1 MNEKIREKL
10 DTLPELP
17 GSYQML
23 DENGTIIYVGKAKNL
38 KNRVRS
44 YFVGAHNNK
53 TTALVSK
60 IDDFRYIV
68 TANER
73 EAFLLEISL
82 IKEYNPFY
90 NIDLTDD
97 KTYPYIEFTKEQN
110 PKLTI
115 TRHLS
120 KKNSRYFG
128 PYTNVVSA
136 RKTMELLNKIYKLR
150 KCNTVPKKPC
160 IYYEMG
166 ECMAPCI
173 NNISKEEYDHIYKEI
188 KGLLYGNE
196 LSLLT
201 KLKEEMN
208 MYSSFL
214 DFENAKKTRD
224 LINNIN
230 DTLVRQ
236 DVILKEKIDVD
247 IYGITYDDSL
257 LSLSLI
263 YLRGGK
269 IILSKNE
276 IIPYYF
282 DLEDAIVNSII
293 KNYESIEPPKYIFID
308 KNYHH
313 LIDGLLDNA
322 EIISPLKGA
331 KHNLLLMAKKNSE
344 IALENK
350 NKIQVDKKR
359 LAITEL
365 SQLLNI
371 PLPNRI
377 ESFDNSNLF
386 GDSPVSSCVVFIGG
400 KKAPKEY
407 RKYHVKS
414 IVGSN
419 DYGTMREVTYRRYR
433 RMIEEN
439 LPRPNLI
446 LIDGGETQVKACL
459 ESLEELGLEIDVA
472 GMKKDDTHST
482 NTLIFKDK
490 EYELNKHSNLY
501 KLLFEIQEEV
511 HRFAITFHRSLKEKN
526 AFTSILDEIKG
537 IGPLTKEKL
546 LSKYKTI
553 DNIKNANNQEL
564 KDLGLNEKTIINLKE
579 RLEEEVEFE

>member
-1 MNEKIREKL
+1 MNDKIREKL

-53 TTALVSK
+53 TSALVSK
-60 IDDFRYIV
+60 IDDLKYIV

-97 KTYPYIEFTKEQN
+97 KTYPYIEFTKEKN

-120 KKNSRYFG
+120 KKNNRYFG

-173 NNISKEEYDHIYKEI
+173 NSVSKEEYDKIYKEI

-224 LINNIN
+224 LINSIN
-230 DTLVRQ
+230 DTIVRQ
-236 DVILKEKIDVD
+236 DVILKEKIDADV
-247 IYGITYDDSL
+247 YGITYDDSL

-276 IIPYYF
+276 IVPYYF
-282 DLEDAIVNSII
+282 DLEDAIIHSIV
-293 KNYESIEPPKYIFID
+293 KNYETLNQPKYIFID
-308 KNYHH
+308 KEYKDLLEG
-313 LIDGLLDNA
+313 LIEDTS
-322 EIISPLKGA
+322 IFSPQKGT

-344 IALENK
+344 ISLENK

-359 LAITEL
+359 LALIEL
-365 SQLLNI
+365 SELLNI
-371 PLPNRI
+371 NIPNRI

-414 IVGSN
+414 IVGPN
-419 DYGTMREVTYRRYR
+419 DYGTMKEVTYRRYKR
-433 RMIEEN
+433 IKEEN
-439 LPRPNLI
+439 LIPPDLI

-459 ESLEELGLEIDVA
+459 ESLRELDMEIDVA

-490 EYELNKHSNLY
+490 EYELDKHSNLF

-511 HRFAITFHRSLKEKN
+511 HRFAITFHRQIKEKS
-526 AFTSILDEIKG
+526 AFASILDEVKG
-537 IGPLTKEKL
+537 IGPTLKENL
-546 LSKYKTI
+546 LSKFKTI
-553 DNIKNANNQEL
+553 DAIKNADIEEL
-564 KDLGLNEKTIINLKE
+564 KKTGLNDKTIEKLKE
-579 RLEEEVEFE
+579 RLNEEIEFE

>member
-53 TTALVSK
+53 TSALVSK
-60 IDDFRYIV
+60 IDDLRYIV
-68 TANER
+68 TSNER

-97 KTYPYIEFTKEQN
+97 KTYPYIEFTNEKN
-110 PKLTI
+110 PKLI
-115 TRHLS
+115 VTRNLS
-120 KKNSRYFG
+120 KKNNRYFG
-128 PYTNVVSA
+128 PYTNVVAA
-136 RKTMELLNKIYKLR
+136 RKTMELLNQIYKLR
-150 KCNTVPKKPC
+150 KCNTVPKKTC

-173 NNISKEEYDHIYKEI
+173 NEIKKEEYDKIYKEI

-196 LSLLT
+196 LSLIT
-201 KLKEEMN
+201 RLKEEMN

-224 LINNIN
+224 LIDDIN
-230 DTLVRQ
+230 KTLIRQ
-236 DVILKEKIDVD
+236 DVVLKEKLDAD
-247 IYGITYDDSL
+247 IYGITYDESL

-269 IILSKNE
+269 IILSKND

-282 DLEDAIVNSII
+282 DLEDAIINSII
-293 KNYESIEPPKYIFID
+293 KNYELIEPPKYIFIE
-308 KNYHH
+308 KEYNS
-313 LIDGLLDNA
+313 LIKD
-322 EIISPLKGA
+322 IIENTEAVSPLKGT

-359 LAITEL
+359 LALIEL
-365 SQLLNI
+365 SSLLNI
-371 PLPNRI
+371 PIPNRI

-386 GDSPVSSCVVFIGG
+386 GDSPVSSCVVYIGG
-400 KKAPKEY
+400 RKAPKEY
-407 RKYHVKS
+407 RKYHIKS
-414 IVGSN
+414 IIGPN
-419 DYGTMREVTYRRYR
+419 DYGTMREVTYRRYKR
-433 RMIEEN
+433 IKEEN
-439 LPRPNLI
+439 LPKPDLI

-459 ESLEELGLEIDVA
+459 ESLKEIGLNINVA

-482 NTLIFKDK
+482 NTLIFKDN
-490 EYELNKHSNLY
+490 EYELNKHSSLF
-501 KLLFEIQEEV
+501 KFLFEVQEEV
-511 HRFAITFHRSLKEKN
+511 HRFAITFHRTIKEKS
-526 AFTSILDEIKG
+526 AFTSVLDEIKG
-537 IGPLTKEKL
+537 VGESTKEKL

-553 DNIKNANNQEL
+553 DAIKEASDKEL
-564 KDLGLNEKTIINLKE
+564 KELGINDKTIISIKE
-579 RLEEEVEFE
+579 RLNEEIEFE

>member
-1 MNEKIREKL
+1 MNDKIREKL
-10 DTLPELP
+10 ETLPELP

-60 IDDFRYIV
+60 IEDFKYIV
-68 TANER
+68 TTNER

-97 KTYPYIEFTKEQN
+97 KTYPYIEFTKEAN

-120 KKNSRYFG
+120 KKNTRYFG

-150 KCNTVPKKPC
+150 KCNTVSKKPC

-173 NNISKEEYDHIYKEI
+173 NNIAKEEYDRIYKEI

-196 LSLLT
+196 LSLLN

-230 DTLVRQ
+230 DTIVRQ
-236 DVILKEKIDVD
+236 DVILKEKIDAD
-247 IYGITYDDSL
+247 IYGITSDDAL

-282 DLEDAIVNSII
+282 DIEDAIINSII
-293 KNYESIEPPKYIFID
+293 KNYEKIDPPKYIFID
-308 KNYHH
+308 KKYNEIING
-313 LIDGLLDNA
+313 LIDNT
-322 EIISPLKGA
+322 EVFSPLKGT
-331 KHNLLLMAKKNSE
+331 KHNLLMMAKKNSE
-344 IALENK
+344 IALSNK

-365 SQLLNI
+365 AELLNI

-414 IVGSN
+414 IVGPN
-419 DYGTMREVTYRRYR
+419 DYGTMKEVTYRRYKR
-433 RMIEEN
+433 IIEEN
-439 LPRPNLI
+439 LPKPNLI

-459 ESLEELGLEIDVA
+459 ESLNELGLDIFVA

-482 NTLIFKDK
+482 NTLIFNGK
-490 EYELNKHSNLY
+490 EYELDKHSNLY
-501 KLLFEIQEEV
+501 KFLFEVQEEV
-511 HRFAITFHRSLKEKN
+511 HRFAITFFRSTKEKSL
-526 AFTSILDEIKG
+526 FSSILDEIKG
-537 IGPLTKEKL
+537 IGEITKEKL

-553 DNIKNANNQEL
+553 DNIKNASAEDL
-564 KDLGLNEKTIINLKE
+564 KDLGLNEKTIIKLKE
-579 RLEEEVEFE
+579 RLEEEIDFE

>member
-53 TTALVSK
+53 TSALVSK
-60 IDDFRYIV
+60 IDDLRYIV
-68 TANER
+68 TSNER

-97 KTYPYIEFTKEQN
+97 KTYPYIEFTNEKN
-110 PKLTI
+110 PKLI
-115 TRHLS
+115 VTRNLS
-120 KKNSRYFG
+120 KKNNRYFG
-128 PYTNVVSA
+128 PYTNVVAA
-136 RKTMELLNKIYKLR
+136 RKTMELLNQIYKLR
-150 KCNTVPKKPC
+150 KCNTVPKKTC

-173 NNISKEEYDHIYKEI
+173 NEIKKEEYDKIYKEI

-196 LSLLT
+196 LSLIT
-201 KLKEEMN
+201 RLKEEMN

-224 LINNIN
+224 LIDDIN
-230 DTLVRQ
+230 KTLIRQ
-236 DVILKEKIDVD
+236 DVVLKEKLDAD
-247 IYGITYDDSL
+247 IYGITYDESL

-269 IILSKNE
+269 IILSKND

-282 DLEDAIVNSII
+282 DLEDAIINSII
-293 KNYESIEPPKYIFID
+293 KNYELIEPPKYIFIE
-308 KNYHH
+308 KEYNS
-313 LIDGLLDNA
+313 LIKD
-322 EIISPLKGA
+322 IIENTEAVSPLKGT

-359 LAITEL
+359 LALIEL
-365 SQLLNI
+365 SSLLNI
-371 PLPNRI
+371 PIPNRI

-386 GDSPVSSCVVFIGG
+386 GDSPVSSCVVYIGG
-400 KKAPKEY
+400 RKAPKEY
-407 RKYHVKS
+407 RKYHIKS
-414 IVGSN
+414 IIGPN
-419 DYGTMREVTYRRYR
+419 DYGTMREVTYRRYKR
-433 RMIEEN
+433 IKEEN
-439 LPRPNLI
+439 LPKPDLI

-459 ESLEELGLEIDVA
+459 ESLKEIGLNINVA

-482 NTLIFKDK
+482 NTLIFKDN
-490 EYELNKHSNLY
+490 EYELNKHSNLF
-501 KLLFEIQEEV
+501 KFLFEVQEEV
-511 HRFAITFHRSLKEKN
+511 HRFAITFHRTIKEKS
-526 AFTSILDEIKG
+526 AFTSVLDEIKG
-537 IGPLTKEKL
+537 VGESTKEKL

-553 DNIKNANNQEL
+553 DAIKEASDKEL
-564 KDLGLNEKTIINLKE
+564 KELGINDKTIISIKE
-579 RLEEEVEFE
+579 RLNEEIEFE

>member
-1 MNEKIREKL
+1 MNDKIREKL
-10 DTLPELP
+10 ETLPELP

-60 IDDFRYIV
+60 IEDFKYIV
-68 TANER
+68 TTNER

-97 KTYPYIEFTKEQN
+97 KTYPYIEFTKESN

-120 KKNSRYFG
+120 KKNTRYFG

-173 NNISKEEYDHIYKEI
+173 NSIAKEEYDRIYKEI

-196 LSLLT
+196 LSLLN

-230 DTLVRQ
+230 DTIVRQ
-236 DVILKEKIDVD
+236 DVILKEKIDAD
-247 IYGITYDDSL
+247 IYGITSDDAL

-282 DLEDAIVNSII
+282 DIEDAIINSII
-293 KNYESIEPPKYIFID
+293 KNYEKIDPPKYIFID
-308 KNYHH
+308 KKYNELING
-313 LIDGLLDNA
+313 LIDNT
-322 EIISPLKGA
+322 EVFSPLKGT
-331 KHNLLLMAKKNSE
+331 KHNLLMMAKKNSE
-344 IALENK
+344 IALSNK

-365 SQLLNI
+365 AELLNI

-414 IVGSN
+414 IVGPN
-419 DYGTMREVTYRRYR
+419 DYGTMREVTYRRYKR
-433 RMIEEN
+433 IIEEN
-439 LPRPNLI
+439 LPKPNLI

-459 ESLEELGLEIDVA
+459 ESLNELGLDIFVA

-482 NTLIFKDK
+482 NTLIFNGK
-490 EYELNKHSNLY
+490 EYELDKHSNLY
-501 KLLFEIQEEV
+501 KFLFEVQEEV
-511 HRFAITFHRSLKEKN
+511 HRFAITFFRSTKEKSL
-526 AFTSILDEIKG
+526 FSSILDKIKG
-537 IGPLTKEKL
+537 IGEITKEKL

-553 DNIKNANNQEL
+553 DNIKNASAEDL
-564 KDLGLNEKTIINLKE
+564 KDLGLNEKTIIKLKE
-579 RLEEEVEFE
+579 RLEEEIDFE

>member
-1 MNEKIREKL
+1 
-10 DTLPELP
+10 
-17 GSYQML
+17 
-23 DENGTIIYVGKAKNL
+23 
-38 KNRVRS
+38 
-44 YFVGAHNNK
+44 
-53 TTALVSK
+53 
-60 IDDFRYIV
+60 
-68 TANER
+68 
-73 EAFLLEISL
+73 
-82 IKEYNPFY
+82 
-90 NIDLTDD
+90 
-97 KTYPYIEFTKEQN
+97 
-110 PKLTI
+110 
-115 TRHLS
+115 
-120 KKNSRYFG
+120 
-128 PYTNVVSA
+128 
-136 RKTMELLNKIYKLR
+136 MELLNKIYKLR

-313 LIDGLLDNA
+313 LLDGLLDNT

-414 IVGSN
+414 IVGPN